1 MNAPGGARRQRIVVV
16 GAGIA
21 GLSIAH
27 ALVRGGAAA
36 HGIEVTVLEHASRP
50 GGNIRTETAD
60 GYVYEWGPNGFLDNV
75 PATLELIA
83 DLGLRDRLQ
92 PSDGRARRRYIVR
105 GGRLHPVPGGPW
117 DFATSRLLSWQGKC
131 RLALEPFA
139 LRAPDV
145 DETIHAFASRRIGR
159 EAADVLVDSMVSG
172 VFGGD
177 AHALSL
183 RACFPKMWQL
193 EADHGGLVR
202 AWLAR
207 RRNHPRRNGGA
218 IGAPI
223 GRLTSLRGGSEELV
237 QGLAARLGNI
247 VRTGVAV
254 RSVRTEGGRYRIE
267 ADGEIIAADGVVLAC
282 GAAGTARIIRSL
294 DGQAA
299 ETLDS
304 MPTAGMV
311 VVGLGYASAAVPR
324 PLDGFGYLVPR
335 SEGMRTLG
343 CLWDSSVYPR
353 RAPEGH
359 VLLRV
364 MIGGATD
371 PSAVALDDDA
381 LLRVVRAELRA
392 VLGIEATPAFMRIV
406 RHRTG
411 IPQYTVGHLQRL
423 AHVESRLAA
432 HPGVVLAGNAYRG
445 VSINSCIAEA
455 PAIAAGLLA
464 HCTRTA
470 APTLVPA

>member
-1 MNAPGGARRQRIVVV
+1 MNAPGEAQRQRIVVV

-27 ALVRGGAAA
+27 ALVRGAEAQ
-36 HGIEVTVLEHASRP
+36 GIEVTVLEHASRP
-50 GGNIRTETAD
+50 GGNIRTELVD
-60 GYVYEWGPNGFLDNV
+60 GYTYEWGPNGFLDNV

-92 PSDGRARRRYIVR
+92 PSDDRARRRYIVR

-117 DFATSRLLSWQGKC
+117 DFATSGLLSWRGKC

-139 LRAPDV
+139 RRRLEV
-145 DETIHAFASRRIGR
+145 DETIHAFATRRIGR

-207 RRNHPRRNGGA
+207 RQAHPRRSGEA
-218 IGAPI
+218 IGAPV

-237 QGLAARLGNI
+237 KALAARLGTI

-254 RSVRTEGGRYRIE
+254 RSVRTEGARFSVE
-267 ADGEIIAADGVVLAC
+267 AGGEVIAADGVVMAC
-282 GAAGTARIIRSL
+282 GAASTARIIRSL

-299 ETLDS
+299 ETLES

-311 VVGLGYASAAVPR
+311 VVGLGYDSAALPR

-335 SEGMRTLG
+335 REGMRTLG
-343 CLWDSSVYPR
+343 CLWDSSVYPG
-353 RAPEGH
+353 RAPDGH

-381 LLRVVRAELRA
+381 LPRVVRAELRG
-392 VLGIEATPAFMRIV
+392 VLGIEATPTFVRIV
-406 RHRTG
+406 RHRSG
-411 IPQYTVGHLQRL
+411 IPQYTVGHLTRL

-432 HPGVVLAGNAYRG
+432 HRGIVLAGNAYRG

-455 PAIAAGLLA
+455 PTTAAGLLA
-464 HCTRTA
+464 HCRRTA
-470 APTLVPA
+470 APTLTLA